1 MRPDDQKNLPFEE
14 PPLSEIPGISRMHV
28 AGMEATNDDMVWVGA
43 GMHQLLLRT
52 IGRKSGREHKVAL
65 PYWIDD
71 AGHRVV
77 VGSFAGYDKH
87 PAWYLN
93 LADRTANPQVQIR
106 VQNREPFWADAQI
119 LEGAD
124 YDKVWADLTADRP
137 YYVDYQSRTSRKLP
151 LVRFIER
158 S

>member
-1 MRPDDQKNLPFEE
+1 MRPTDQKNEPFEE

-52 IGRKSGREHKVAL
+52 VGRKSGNEHKVAL
-65 PYWIDD
+65 PYWLDD
-71 AGHRVV
+71 DGHRVV
-77 VGSFAGYDKH
+77 VGSFAGYEKH

-93 LADRTANPQVQIR
+93 LADRKANPQVQLR

-124 YDKVWADLTADRP
+124 YDNVWAALVADRP
-137 YYVDYQSRTSRKLP
+137 YYADYQSRTTRKLP

-158 S
+158 A